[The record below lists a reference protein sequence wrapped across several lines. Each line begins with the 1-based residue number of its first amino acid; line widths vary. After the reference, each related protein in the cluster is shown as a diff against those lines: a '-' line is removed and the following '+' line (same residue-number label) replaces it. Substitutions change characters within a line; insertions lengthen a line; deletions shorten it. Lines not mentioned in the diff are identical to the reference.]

1 MSISAVSTLQKVEP
15 IIIGSKKAVS
25 VKHALKCVNSK
36 NSVSKIWHQILCFF
50 SGKGLVTKQR
60 LVKALH
66 EADLP
71 TLAKVQ
77 RLFTKAKE
85 LADKEVTSTDAN
97 EKAVANQFLKRAKN
111 HELFLALLAEEFL
124 VKFAANDPAVLGL
137 VKSLPATNKKA
148 IQDLAQA
155 GITSTYLLAQSP
167 TNPQDSALEVLKPLL
182 EKEMFAEQIKAKI
195 DSFMKPKANAIPH
208 LAELYEELNK
218 GLLGVIQN
226 SCGPTKAGGSKDLIK
241 PVTFKKVEQ
250 QADQPTE
257 EIYFVAPKPTKPEE
271 TAAIFK
277 KALAEKS
284 SHIVTLSYPDY
295 LVMKADTDHKLGNS
309 SITLKL
315 LEQEFIG
322 AGAGY
327 IRKSFQVTDASI
339 KENGKP
345 LQRNIDVLVFPEA
358 PAMDRFEASTAND
371 FVKADKETSAK
382 QAQAYPNNPLII
394 GFDGLAFTG
403 TYLALR
409 NLQPNAAGELPFI
422 ETYHQVAKSLGAAS
436 LPRTAEEVVS
446 LVATFKETTA
456 SQELDSLKP
465 FNTEITEEEFAQAVL
480 VALNP
485 GTEPTDLQI
494 KMAKTELALLNCD
507 GDKVLSQSRLQLIC
521 TLYKEKINLVSL
533 EAAYNKICNAYG
545 VIKKPGRL
553 FPEVL
558 KEALTE
564 YKEVRAEKAAVL
576 AKEIFKGFTEDML
589 KVQAQSLARAIHENS
604 LLEKFKDPKF
614 HQGVREL
621 RMQRTSLMDLLVM
634 ARQFA
639 YYAFYQGLSEEFRK
653 QKDNGTFKTGNKDCD
668 PLKVLEYPEAFKE
681 YLTALKAAQAADR
694 EAQKS

>member
-1 MSISAVSTLQKVEP
+1 MSISAVSTFQKVEP
-15 IIIGSKKAVS
+15 VIIGSKKAVS
-25 VKHALKCVNSK
+25 VKHALKCVSNK

-66 EADLP
+66 ETDLP

-85 LADKEVTSTDAN
+85 LADKATISNDAN
-97 EKAVANQFLKRAKN
+97 EKAVADKFLKRAKN
-111 HELFLALLAEEFL
+111 HQLFLDLLAEEFL
-124 VKFAANDPAVLGL
+124 VKFAANDPAILTF
-137 VKSLPATNKKA
+137 VKGLPATNKKA

-155 GITSTYLLAQSP
+155 GITSTYLVAQSP
-167 TNPQDSALEVLKPLL
+167 TNPQNSPVEVLKPLL

-208 LAELYEELNK
+208 LKKLYNQLNK

-226 SCGPTKAGGSKDLIK
+226 CCGPTKTRSKDLIK

-250 QADQPTE
+250 QADKPTE
-257 EIYFVAPKPTKPEE
+257 ETYFVAPKPTRPEE

-284 SHIVTLSYPDY
+284 SHIVALSYPDY
-295 LVMKADTDHKLGNS
+295 LVMKADIDHKLGNS

-315 LEQEFIG
+315 LDQKFIEDD
-322 AGAGY
+322 Y
-327 IRKSFQVTDASI
+327 IRKRFQVTDASL

-358 PAMDRFEASTAND
+358 PSMDRFNASTTNV
-371 FVKADKETSAK
+371 FVKADKDMSAEQVET
-382 QAQAYPNNPLII
+382 YPNNPLII

-403 TYLALR
+403 TYLTMR
-409 NLQPNAAGELPFI
+409 NLQPNADGELPFI

-456 SQELDSLKP
+456 SQELASVESFK
-465 FNTEITEEEFAQAVL
+465 TKVTEEEFAKAVL

-494 KMAKTELALLNCD
+494 KSAMKELTKLHVD
-507 GDKVLSQSRLQLIC
+507 GEKAQLQSVFQNVC
-521 TLYKEKINLVSL
+521 TLYKEKVDLGDLDETIL
-533 EAAYNKICNAYG
+533 EKTIKAYG
-545 VIKKPGRL
+545 IKTPGP
-553 FPEVL
+553 FPEL
-558 KEALTE
+558 HKEVIHA
-564 YKEVRAEKAAVL
+564 YKEVRFEKAAAL

-589 KVQAQSLARAIHENS
+589 KVQAESLARTIHINS

-614 HQGVREL
+614 HQGVKEL
-621 RMQRTSLMDLLVM
+621 LAQKTSLMDLLVM
-634 ARQFA
+634 TSQFTD
-639 YYAFYQGLSEEFRK
+639 YNFYQGLSEEFRK
-653 QKDNGTFKTGNKDCD
+653 QKDNNTFRGVGFANECD

-681 YLTALKAAQAADR
+681 YLTALKAAKAAQMKT
-694 EAQKS
+694 QKS